1 MKSSTMSAAQ
11 KLEGRLLLQA
21 VFSGIPCFVM
31 MTFHHLFP
39 LPLMELL
46 GGDWCVLNGPL
57 TYLSFNSEVR
67 SDWLELIGLKAV
79 RKRLYIQNTFM
90 INKFGIR
97 SNAVNGTT
105 DRQNAQF
112 QAIEVTQAPTM
123 A

>member
-67 SDWLELIGLKAV
+67 SDCLELIGLKAV
-79 RKRLYIQNTFM
+79 TKKITYMNTFM
-90 INKFGIR
+90 RNKVVMTTTN
-97 SNAVNGTT
+97 SN
-105 DRQNAQF
+105 
-112 QAIEVTQAPTM
+112 VTQAQTM